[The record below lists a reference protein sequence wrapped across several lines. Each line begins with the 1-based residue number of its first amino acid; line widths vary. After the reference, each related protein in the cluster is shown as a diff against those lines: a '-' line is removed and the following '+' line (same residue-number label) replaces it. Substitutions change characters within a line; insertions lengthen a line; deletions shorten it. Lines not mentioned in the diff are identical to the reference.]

1 MSANAD
7 SNEQPAIATAASSP
21 SSPALAQRGAAPTDR
36 SSPSTNPGRAKRIL
50 ASWRLSGWNVPLHQL
65 HAELTDL
72 EIELKNSD
80 WSISNEKK
88 LQAACSYLDA
98 AKKCDTPKEIDEAWM
113 HLYRAREELVG
124 TYDAAKIQTS
134 AKTLS
139 AEVDVYS
146 ELLGASRVRVIKDLL
161 AGDFTSSAAP
171 MARTKDIQD
180 SEDLQLTERRERL
193 KQAYWN
199 RNRGLSETF
208 LRLKVLRHFQWL
220 LLGIGLL
227 TLGATIPLVAIY
239 APDFDVPN
247 WKAGAIPCILAA
259 LFGVVGAITSAAQRS
274 TKMSGVTLIG
284 ELQALGASFS
294 RVPIGAVAGLTI
306 WLFSVAAVGDA
317 AMNLNVADML
327 LAAFGAGFAERLIV
341 QGARPETPN
350 TGSR

>member
-1 MSANAD
+1 L
-7 SNEQPAIATAASSP
+7 I
-21 SSPALAQRGAAPTDR
+21 
-36 SSPSTNPGRAKRIL
+36 
-50 ASWRLSGWNVPLHQL
+50 
-65 HAELTDL
+65 DL
-72 EIELKNSD
+72 EIELKNSER
-80 WSISNEKK
+80 SVSNEKK

-161 AGDFTSSAAP
+161 AFDFTSSVP
-171 MARTKDIQD
+171 STDRTKDIQD
-180 SEDLQLTERRERL
+180 DEDSRLPERREGL

-220 LLGIGLL
+220 LLAIGLPAL
-227 TLGATIPLVAIY
+227 IAAIALVAGY
-239 APDFDVPN
+239 AADFDVPN

-259 LFGVVGAITSAAQRS
+259 LFGVVGAITSAAPRS

-284 ELQALGASFS
+284 ELQAFGASFS
-294 RVPIGAVAGLTI
+294 RVPIGAVAGLTV
-306 WLFSVAAVGDA
+306 WLFSVAAVGDV
-317 AMNLNVADML
+317 AMNLNIADML

-341 QGARPETPN
+341 QGARPATPDAS
-350 TGSR
+350 SR